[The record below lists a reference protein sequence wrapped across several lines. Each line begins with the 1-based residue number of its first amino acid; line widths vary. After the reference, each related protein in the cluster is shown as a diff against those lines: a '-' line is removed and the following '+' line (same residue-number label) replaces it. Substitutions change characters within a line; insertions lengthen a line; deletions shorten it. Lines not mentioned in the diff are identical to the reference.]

1 MLKGLESEF
10 REWDDNLE
18 IHFKKGVLYVI
29 FVVERERNI
38 AVEENSKS
46 FLLLQLAVF
55 LLRYH
60 CFSAAGKA
68 TPIYIILKE
77 L

>member
-10 REWDDNLE
+10 RWDDSLE
-18 IHFKKGVLYVI
+18 IRFKKGVLYGI
-29 FVVERERNI
+29 FVVEGERNI

-46 FLLLQLAVF
+46 FLFLQLPVF

-68 TPIYIILKE
+68 TPI
-77 L
+77 